1 MHQKTKDTAM
11 RNTDYSID
19 TLNNMISED
28 TNFQALRDIIRD
40 LGLEMEEIETV

>member
-1 MHQKTKDTAM
+1 M
-11 RNTDYSID
+11 RNTDYNID
-19 TLNNMISED
+19 ALNNMISQD

>member
-1 MHQKTKDTAM
+1 M

-19 TLNNMISED
+19 TMNNMISED